1 MPIGPD
7 EIKSYSVSIAN
18 IDDAKSNTNIIVL
31 KNDLAEMRRR
41 SRPCVVRFH
50 KVSKLKNPEEHLR
63 LSKLYTPWR
72 NENELKQDD
81 KEVEDDI
88 LCNVQKHEPYLDID
102 YKVLQNFN
110 IIESDDEEDATEL
123 LFSLTLI

>member
-1 MPIGPD
+1 MPVGPD
-7 EIKSYSVSIAN
+7 KIKSYSVSIAN

-50 KVSKLKNPEEHLR
+50 KVSKLKNPEEHLEEQ
-63 LSKLYTPWR
+63 LYTPWR
-72 NENELKQDD
+72 DENELKQDD

-88 LCNVQKHEPYLDID
+88 LCNIKKYEPYLDIN
-102 YKVLQNFN
+102 YKELQNFN

-123 LFSLTLI
+123 LLSLILI

>member
-1 MPIGPD
+1 MPVGPD
-7 EIKSYSVSIAN
+7 KIKSYSVSIAN

-50 KVSKLKNPEEHLR
+50 KISKLKNPEEHLEEQ
-63 LSKLYTPWR
+63 LYTPWR
-72 NENELKQDD
+72 DENELKQDD

-88 LCNVQKHEPYLDID
+88 LCNIKKYEPYLDIN
-102 YKVLQNFN
+102 YKELQNFN
-110 IIESDDEEDATEL
+110 IIESDEEEDATEL
-123 LFSLTLI
+123 LLSLILI

>member
-1 MPIGPD
+1 MPVGPD
-7 EIKSYSVSIAN
+7 KIKSYSVSIAN

-50 KVSKLKNPEEHLR
+50 KISKLKNPEEHLEEQ
-63 LSKLYTPWR
+63 LYTPWR
-72 NENELKQDD
+72 DENELKQDD

-88 LCNVQKHEPYLDID
+88 LCNIKKYEPYLDIN
-102 YKVLQNFN
+102 YKELQNFN

-123 LFSLTLI
+123 LLSLILI

>member
-1 MPIGPD
+1 MPVGPD
-7 EIKSYSVSIAN
+7 KIKSYSVSIAN

-50 KVSKLKNPEEHLR
+50 KVSKLKNPEEHLEEQ
-63 LSKLYTPWR
+63 LYTPWR
-72 NENELKQDD
+72 DENELKQDG

-88 LCNVQKHEPYLDID
+88 LCNIKKYEPYLDIN
-102 YKVLQNFN
+102 YKELQNFN

-123 LFSLTLI
+123 LLSLILI